1 MCGGARLSPRR
12 MEPVPFEKMHGC
24 GNDFV
29 VLDGRR
35 APIPLTPEAVRRIG
49 DRHRGVGFDQ
59 LLLIERDEAADARL
73 RFFNVDGSESGAC
86 GNGTRCVARYLFDQ
100 GAPPLLRLVVGERRL
115 MAELLPDGRIAV
127 VMGEPVLDWQGIP
140 LAEACDTVEVPLD
153 VPGLPRPVAVGM
165 GNPHL
170 VFLVPDVGAI
180 DVPGL
185 GAELERHPILPE
197 RGNIGFAQLTGPDR
211 LRLRVFERGVGLTLA
226 CGSGSCA
233 AMVAARRR
241 GLVGDQVRLALDGGE
256 VEVVWPGEGPVTL
269 IGPTARVFTGT
280 LAPELLDAG

>member
-1 MCGGARLSPRR
+1 
-12 MEPVPFEKMHGC
+12 MEPVPFVKMHGC

-35 APIPLTPEAVRRIG
+35 APIALTPEVVRRIG

-59 LLLIERDEAADARL
+59 LLLIERDDEADARL

-86 GNGTRCVARYLFDQ
+86 GNGTRCVARYLFDD
-100 GAPPLLRLVVGERRL
+100 GAPSRLRLVVGDRRL
-115 MAELLPDGRIAV
+115 AAEMLPDGRIAV
-127 VMGEPVLDWQGIP
+127 VMGEPVLDWRHVP
-140 LAEACDTVEVPLD
+140 LAEPCDTLEVPLD
-153 VPGLPRPVAVGM
+153 VPGLPRPVAVNM

-170 VFLVPDVGAI
+170 VFLVPDLAAV
-180 DVPGL
+180 DVAGL
-185 GAELERHPILPE
+185 GAELESHPILPE
-197 RGNIGFAQLTGPDR
+197 RGNIGFAQLAGPDR

>member
-1 MCGGARLSPRR
+1 

-29 VLDGRR
+29 VLDGRC

-59 LLLIERDEAADARL
+59 LLLIERDEEADARL

-100 GAPPLLRLVVGERRL
+100 GAPRLLRLVVGERRL

-127 VMGEPVLDWQGIP
+127 VMGEPVLDWQNIP
-140 LAEACDTVEVPLD
+140 LAKACDTVEVPLD

-170 VFLVPDVGAI
+170 VFLVPDVGVI
-180 DVPGL
+180 DVEGL
-185 GAELERHPILPE
+185 GAGLERHPILPE

-211 LRLRVFERGVGLTLA
+211 LRLRVFERGAGLTLA

-241 GLVGDQVRLALDGGE
+241 GLVGDRVRLVLDGGE

-269 IGPTARVFTGT
+269 IGPTARAFSGT
-280 LAPELLDAG
+280 LAPEIFDDR

>member
-1 MCGGARLSPRR
+1 

-59 LLLIERDEAADARL
+59 LLLIERDEEVDARL

-100 GAPPLLRLVVGERRL
+100 GAPRLLRLVVGERRL

-127 VMGEPVLDWQGIP
+127 VMGEPVLDWQNIP
-140 LAEACDTVEVPLD
+140 LAKACDTVEVPLD

-170 VFLVPDVGAI
+170 VFLVPDVGVI
-180 DVPGL
+180 DVEGL

-197 RGNIGFAQLTGPDR
+197 RGNIGFAQLTGPER
-211 LRLRVFERGVGLTLA
+211 LRLRVFERGAGLTLA

-241 GLVGDQVRLALDGGE
+241 GLVGERVRLVLDGGE

-269 IGPTARVFTGT
+269 IGPTARAFSGT
-280 LAPELLDAG
+280 LAPELFDDR

>member
-1 MCGGARLSPRR
+1 MG
-12 MEPVPFEKMHGC
+12 PVPFTKMHGC

-35 APIPLTPEAVRRIG
+35 APIALTPEAVRRVG

-59 LLLIERDEAADARL
+59 LLLVERDEEADARL
-73 RFFNVDGSESGAC
+73 RFFNTDGSESGAC

-100 GAPPLLRLVVGERRL
+100 GAPPRLRLVVGDRRL
-115 MAELLPDGRIAV
+115 AAELLPDGRIAV
-127 VMGEPVLDWQGIP
+127 VMGEPALDWQAIP
-140 LAEACDTVEVPLD
+140 LASPCDTLEVPLD
-153 VPGLPRPVAVGM
+153 VPELPRPVAVNM

-170 VFLVPDVGAI
+170 VFLVPDVAAL
-180 DVPGL
+180 DVERL
-185 GAELERHPILPE
+185 GAGLERHPILPE
-197 RGNIGFAQLTGPDR
+197 RGNIGFAQLIGPDR
-211 LRLRVFERGVGLTLA
+211 LRLRVFERGAGLTLA

-241 GLVGDQVRLALDGGE
+241 GLVGDRVRLTVDGGE
-256 VEVVWPGEGPVTL
+256 VEVAWPGEGPVTL

>member
-1 MCGGARLSPRR
+1 
-12 MEPVPFEKMHGC
+12 MEPVRFEKMHGC

-29 VLDGRR
+29 VLDGRH

-59 LLLIERDEAADARL
+59 LLLIERDEETDARL

-86 GNGTRCVARYLFDQ
+86 GNGTRCVARYLFDE
-100 GAPPLLRLVVGERRL
+100 GVPPRLRLVVGERRL
-115 MAELLPDGRIAV
+115 LAELLPDGRIAV
-127 VMGEPVLDWQGIP
+127 IMGEPVLDWQGIP
-140 LAEACDTVEVPLD
+140 LAEPCDTIEVPMD
-153 VPGLPRPVAVGM
+153 VPGLPRPVAVNM

-180 DVPGL
+180 DVAGL
-185 GAELERHPILPE
+185 GAGLECHPILPE
-197 RGNIGFAQLTGPDR
+197 RGNIGFAQLIGPDQ
-211 LRLRVFERGVGLTLA
+211 LRLRVFERGAGLTLA

-241 GLVGDQVRLALDGGE
+241 GLVGDRVRLVLDGGE
-256 VEVVWPGEGPVTL
+256 VEVAWPGEGPVTL
-269 IGPTARVFTGT
+269 IGPTCRAFSGT
-280 LAPELLDAG
+280 LAPELFDDR

>member
-1 MCGGARLSPRR
+1 

-29 VLDGRR
+29 VLDGRC

-59 LLLIERDEAADARL
+59 LLLIERDEEADARL

-100 GAPPLLRLVVGERRL
+100 GAPRLLRLVVGERRL

-170 VFLVPDVGAI
+170 VFLVPDVGVI
-180 DVPGL
+180 DVEGL
-185 GAELERHPILPE
+185 GAGLERHPILPE

-211 LRLRVFERGVGLTLA
+211 LRLRVFERGAGLTLA

-241 GLVGDQVRLALDGGE
+241 GLVGDRVRLVLDGGE

-269 IGPTARVFTGT
+269 IGPTARAFSGT
-280 LAPELLDAG
+280 LAPEIFDDR

>member
-1 MCGGARLSPRR
+1 MG
-12 MEPVPFEKMHGC
+12 PVPFTKMHGC

-35 APIPLTPEAVRRIG
+35 APIALTPEAVRRVG

-59 LLLIERDEAADARL
+59 LLLVERDEEADARL
-73 RFFNVDGSESGAC
+73 RFFNTDGSESSAC

-100 GAPPLLRLVVGERRL
+100 GAPPRLRLVVGDRGL
-115 MAELLPDGRIAV
+115 AAELLPDGRIAV
-127 VMGEPVLDWQGIP
+127 VMGEPALDWQAIP
-140 LAEACDTVEVPLD
+140 LASPCDTLEVPLD
-153 VPGLPRPVAVGM
+153 VPELPRPVAVNM

-170 VFLVPDVGAI
+170 VFLVPDVAAL
-180 DVPGL
+180 DVGRL

-197 RGNIGFAQLTGPDR
+197 RGNIGFAQLVGQDR
-211 LRLRVFERGVGLTLA
+211 VRLRVFERGAGLTLA

-241 GLVGDQVRLALDGGE
+241 GLVGDRVRLALDGGE
-256 VEVVWPGEGPVTL
+256 VEVTWSGSGPVTL
-269 IGPTARVFTGT
+269 SGPTARVFTGT

>member
-1 MCGGARLSPRR
+1 MG
-12 MEPVPFEKMHGC
+12 PVPFTKMHGC

-35 APIPLTPEAVRRIG
+35 APIALTPEAVRRVG

-59 LLLIERDEAADARL
+59 LLLVERDEEADARL
-73 RFFNVDGSESGAC
+73 RFFNTDGSESGAC

-100 GAPPLLRLVVGERRL
+100 GAPPRLRLVVGDRRL
-115 MAELLPDGRIAV
+115 AAELLPDGRIAV
-127 VMGEPVLDWQGIP
+127 VMGEPALGWRAIP
-140 LAEACDTVEVPLD
+140 LASPCDTLEVPLD
-153 VPGLPRPVAVGM
+153 VPELPRPVAVNM

-170 VFLVPDVGAI
+170 VFLVPDVAAL
-180 DVPGL
+180 DVERL
-185 GAELERHPILPE
+185 GAGLERHPILPE
-197 RGNIGFAQLTGPDR
+197 RGNIGFAQRIGPDR
-211 LRLRVFERGVGLTLA
+211 LRLRVFERGAGLTLA

-241 GLVGDQVRLALDGGE
+241 GLVGDRVRLTVDGGE
-256 VEVVWPGEGPVTL
+256 VEVAWPGEGPVTL